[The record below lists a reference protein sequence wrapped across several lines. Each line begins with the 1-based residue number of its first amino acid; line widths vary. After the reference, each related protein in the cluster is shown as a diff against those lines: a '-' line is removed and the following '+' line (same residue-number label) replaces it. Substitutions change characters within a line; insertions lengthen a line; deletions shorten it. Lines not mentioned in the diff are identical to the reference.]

1 MEYIVLDIPR
11 LGASPVLAVDL
22 SESVL
27 ACRDVLA
34 KALDGYR
41 FGRRATI
48 APGDLSIDPAS
59 VELFDESNGMLQVK
73 FSETEFLAC
82 RYESATTAHE
92 ARLRFSLGAGT
103 VRLKVLGSDREER
116 MEGF

>member
-1 MEYIVLDIPR
+1 VEYIVLEIPR
-11 LGASPVLAVDL
+11 LGTNPVLAVDL

-27 ACRDVLA
+27 ACRDALA

-48 APGDLSIDPAS
+48 DPGDLSIDPAS
-59 VELFDESNGMLQVK
+59 VELFDECNGMLQVK
-73 FSETEFLAC
+73 FNEAEFLAC
-82 RYESATTAHE
+82 RYETATTAHE
-92 ARLRFSLGAGT
+92 ARLRFSLEAKMLH
-103 VRLKVLGSDREER
+103 LKVLGSDREER